1 VTFSLEIRL
10 DALRDIEEA
19 AEWYEA
25 QKVGLGVDFAHVAL
39 EAIDSLP
46 INPLVH
52 RLRGRRRELCSK
64 GRVGRSSRV
73 GAKPWDRLAYVGS
86 IQSCDHF

>member
-1 VTFSLEIRL
+1 MGRSQAASGRALRQVTFSLEIRL

-25 QKVGLGVDFAHVAL
+25 QKVGLGVDFAHIVL
-39 EAIDSLP
+39 EDIDSHA

-52 RLRGRRRELCSK
+52 RLRDRRRNI
-64 GRVGRSSRV
+64 R
-73 GAKPWDRLAYVGS
+73 
-86 IQSCDHF
+86 